1 MVGAGLHTSLTN
13 LADDEGMRRILALG
27 AAGGFVLALVVLQGE
42 PVAAGTTQVRTMQS
56 GGLTRTYR
64 VYRPTG
70 LTGRV
75 PVVMM
80 LHGGFGTGQQA
91 QRAYGWDQK
100 ADAGRF
106 LVVYPDGVSNTWNAG
121 TCCGAAMRGNVN
133 DVAFLGALLNRVVA
147 SDGGDASR
155 LYVTGMSNGAMMAYR
170 LACELPN
177 KLAAIGPVAGAM
189 TVPCTAATP
198 TSVLH
203 IHGLADNHVPYEG
216 GVGTEGF
223 AKDPRPSIPSTIA
236 RWRQV
241 DTCGPA
247 TVTIAGPVHTDTA
260 ACPASRTVR
269 LITIDGAGHQW
280 PGSKPSFLADSALAD
295 PPSTAINATATL
307 WSFFATK
314 TR

>member
-170 LACELPN
+170 LACELPG
-177 KLAAIGPVAGAM
+177 KLAAIGPVAGTM
-189 TVPCTAATP
+189 TVGCETGAP

-203 IHGLADNHVPYEG
+203 IHGLDDRNVRYEG
-216 GVGTEGF
+216 GVGEGF
-223 AKDPRPSIPSTIA
+223 AHDVRPSVPATVA
-236 RWRQV
+236 RWRQI
-241 DTCGPA
+241 DQCGPA
-247 TVTIAGPVHTDTA
+247 TISSDGPVHTDTA
-260 ACPASRTVR
+260 DCLAGTTVR

-280 PGSKPSFLADSALAD
+280 PGSRSRLASDLIAD
-295 PPSTAINATATL
+295 PPSDALDATAVL
-307 WSFFATK
+307 WAFFSSK
-314 TR
+314 TRV